1 MQWQAD
7 VTFYMA
13 SAYKNGQKF
22 PIFMLGT
29 GSEDWIVVKNHDL
42 S

>member
-13 SAYKNGQKF
+13 SAYNNGQKF
-22 PIFMLGT
+22 PILMLGT
-29 GSEDWIVVKNHDL
+29 ISGDWIIIKNHDL